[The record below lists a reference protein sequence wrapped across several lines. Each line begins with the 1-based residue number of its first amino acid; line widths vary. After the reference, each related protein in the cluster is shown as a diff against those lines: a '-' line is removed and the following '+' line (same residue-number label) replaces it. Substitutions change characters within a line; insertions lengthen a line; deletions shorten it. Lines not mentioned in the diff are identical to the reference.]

1 MGRRATDGD
10 RHAGRGRRG
19 RAIAVASVLILA
31 AAVWLLRSEPQ
42 ERGGQGDNLD
52 GFGDLPSLIVRAGEF
67 SAPASA
73 PPSLPR
79 DHGPHADQFI
89 EYWRLAGIVSGDDG
103 RDYGFEFQIH
113 RIALART
120 PVERE
125 SALGTRDLHAARLQI
140 VAAGGRGYSSDRV
153 ARAALG
159 LAGAEDTPARIWIG
173 DWRLAFDEDHRSLRL
188 SASADGRGLDLQLRV
203 PRTDPE
209 PVNGSGYSG
218 YWLAPLEVD
227 GTLTGDGENVVV
239 RGHAMLDRLWGR
251 VLPLGRGQLAL
262 SRHWLVKPDGA
273 MLRCEQLRRRGG
285 AGLPLTSCVLRDAH
299 GAREQFDQAH
309 AELAPL
315 ASGWLPVDRVTYPLR
330 WQLRLPPFSDEHR
343 WAPLGEVH
351 RAPAIFPIDL
361 ASPIL
366 GEDGSWGLL
375 ELSNFRPPRHAIGD

>member
-1 MGRRATDGD
+1 MSG
-10 RHAGRGRRG
+10 HAKAGARNAAHR
-19 RAIAVASVLILA
+19 RAIAIAGAGVLLLA
-31 AAVWLLRSEPQ
+31 AAIWFLRPEPEQ
-42 ERGGQGDNLD
+42 RSDPGDSAF

-67 SAPASA
+67 PAPGSA

-113 RIALART
+113 RIALARMH
-120 PVERE
+120 VERD

-140 VAAGGRGYSSDRV
+140 VAAAGPGYSSDRV

-159 LAGAEDTPARIWIG
+159 LAGAEDAPARIWIG
-173 DWRLAFDEDHRSLRL
+173 DWQLVFDADHRSLRL
-188 SASADGRGLDLQLRV
+188 SASTDRRGLDLQLRV
-203 PRTDPE
+203 PHTDPE

-227 GTLTGDGENVVV
+227 GTLSGDGDTVIV
-239 RGHAMLDRLWGR
+239 RGHAMLDRLWGN
-251 VLPLGRGQLAL
+251 VLPLGGGQLAL

-285 AGLPLTSCVLRDAH
+285 GGLPLTRCVLRDAR
-299 GAREQFDQAH
+299 GTREQFDQAH
-309 AELAPL
+309 AQLAPL

-330 WQLRLPPFSDEHR
+330 WQLRLPQLSDEYR
-343 WAPLGEVH
+343 WAPLGDVH

-361 ASPIL
+361 ATPIL
-366 GEDGSWGLL
+366 GDDGSWGLL
-375 ELSNFRPPRHAIGD
+375 ELSNFRPPRYASED